1 MSRQMFCTLSYVVK
15 IPNNYNGMPN
25 SIVRVVTG
33 SLAALIHT
41 CSGECLPI
49 HASHAAANFT

>member
-1 MSRQMFCTLSYVVK
+1 MFCTLSYVVK